1 MEQDYFNLCNRQFD
15 AEFDKIEGL
24 ARYPWVGSKFADSDC
39 RPLILGESHYAVND
53 DGSFSEEEYGRFGD
67 KGYSRVI
74 FENVIRD
81 KCKCESTWPM
91 YEGLLKTF
99 MEVSPDNIKAF
110 WSKIAF
116 YNFIQSVMKSKV
128 QRPKEEDVVEGWKAF
143 AEVIKLLQPTL
154 VLFFGFCGDYY
165 KGALNGTGVEID
177 LIEDRENKVGRY
189 IPRIGNL
196 FLSDKVI
203 PVKMIKHPSSYYNH
217 NLWREYLEKRDP
229 QMMAYL
235 AK

>member
-1 MEQDYFNLCNRQFD
+1 MEQDYFNLCDRQFD
-15 AEFDKIEGL
+15 AAFDKIEGL

-165 KGALNGTGVEID
+165 KGALMVRG
-177 LIEDRENKVGRY
+177 LK
-189 IPRIGNL
+189 
-196 FLSDKVI
+196 
-203 PVKMIKHPSSYYNH
+203 
-217 NLWREYLEKRDP
+217 
-229 QMMAYL
+229 
-235 AK
+235 